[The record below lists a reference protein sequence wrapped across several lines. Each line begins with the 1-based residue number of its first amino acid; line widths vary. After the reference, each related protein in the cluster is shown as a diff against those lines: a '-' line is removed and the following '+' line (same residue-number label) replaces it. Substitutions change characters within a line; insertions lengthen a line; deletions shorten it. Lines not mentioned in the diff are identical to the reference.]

1 MELLDAA
8 LAFALTLAAL
18 ATVVTVIMETV
29 LRSLLMRKKNL
40 AELIRLL
47 NDELP
52 KGPLGLDEQE
62 RWSFFR
68 KVIENPAEG
77 LSARIPSELPQ
88 GKTAEQAIDEI
99 DWIGLRRGVHDK
111 VSMEHVLRRLAELGK
126 VEKMAKSATDEL
138 RNELYRLAGK
148 FEEFGSSVSASF
160 KRRAQIWSIV
170 FGVVLAVVVNVDG
183 LRIFEAYLAK
193 PDLAHTVIAREKQFL
208 EAYETAEQRKRE
220 IFEQQQVVH
229 EARAALDK
237 ARADN
242 GNESPQARAAAATL
256 GSEEA
261 KLADLTQPEEIR
273 RIALD
278 AQQQVK
284 EIVALGVP
292 IGSEYFPHCRFFK
305 DDQLLTTCSGPL
317 WPGGVDPALWSE
329 RFRFLGHIALWLVPV
344 LVTGLLIGLGAPFWF
359 DVAKRLAQ
367 VREMFNGTPSG
378 SSRLAARDADGDPN
392 QRAVIVDRVVTD
404 AAGRTFTGTTGE
416 KK

>member
-62 RWSFFR
+62 RWSFFK

-77 LSARIPSELPQ
+77 LSARIPSELPE
-88 GKTAEQAIDEI
+88 GKTAEQAIGEV
-99 DWIGLRRGVHDK
+99 DWLGLRRGVYDK

-126 VEKMAKSATDEL
+126 VEKMAKSAADEL

-160 KRRAQIWSIV
+160 KRRAQVWSIV

-193 PDLAHTVIAREKQFL
+193 PDLAHTVIARENQFL
-208 EAYETAEQRKRE
+208 ESYETAEQRKRD
-220 IFEQQQVVH
+220 IFEQQQTVD
-229 EARAALDK
+229 EAKASLDK
-237 ARADN
+237 ARAEHGD
-242 GNESPQARAAAATL
+242 ESSQARAAAATL

-261 KLADLTQPEEIR
+261 KLADLTRPEEIR

-292 IGSEYFPHCRFFK
+292 IGNEYFPHCRFFK
-305 DDQLLTTCSGPL
+305 DDQLLTTCAGPL
-317 WPGGVDPALWSE
+317 WPGGVDPELWSE
-329 RFRFLGHIALWLVPV
+329 RFRFLGHIVLWLVPV

-367 VREMFNGTPSG
+367 VREMFNGMPSG
-378 SSRLAARDADGDPN
+378 SSRLAARDANGDPN
-392 QRAVIVDRVVTD
+392 QRAVIVNRVVTD
-404 AAGRTFTGTTGE
+404 AAGKTFTGTTGE
-416 KK
+416 K